1 MTNPRLA
8 ADPGARMEAEARQQP
23 EVLAALVDRW
33 PTLTAQVT
41 ALTGSAPPLGVAF
54 LARGSSDHAALLGRY
69 AVELQTGL
77 PTCLVAPSVATAYGR
92 PPEGFRG
99 WLLVALSQS
108 GRTPEIVD
116 LAHRYAAAGARVI
129 AVTNDGASALAGA
142 AHLSIALEAGPEV
155 AVPATKTVTGQLL
168 ALLAVAAGLST
179 AGLTQ
184 AQAAALPEAVARVLA
199 DGESAERAAGLLA
212 GHDRLAVVGR
222 GACYPAALEG
232 ALKLQETTGLMAHG
246 FSTADFRH
254 GPIAVCG
261 PDAPALLLAGSGPAD
276 ADTLDLRGALTARGA
291 PTLLAGTAPK
301 ADLPWPA
308 LGHLGECVP
317 ATVRG
322 QQLALATARRLGF
335 DPDRPAG
342 LNKVTMTS

>member
-1 MTNPRLA
+1 MK
-8 ADPGARMEAEARQQP
+8 AEMRQQP
-23 EVLAALVDRW
+23 EVLAALADRW
-33 PTLTAQVT
+33 PTLTAQVA
-41 ALTGSAPPLGVAF
+41 ALLDSAPPLGVAF

-69 AVELQTGL
+69 AVEVQTGL

-116 LAHRYAAAGARVI
+116 LAHRYADAGARVI
-129 AVTNDGASALAGA
+129 GVTNDGGSALASA
-142 AHLSIALEAGPEV
+142 AHLSIALEAGPET

-168 ALLAVAAGLST
+168 AVLAVAAGL
-179 AGLTQ
+179 APGGLTQ

-199 DGESAERAAGLLA
+199 DGESADRAARRLA
-212 GHDRLAVVGR
+212 DHDRLAVVGR
-222 GACYPAALEG
+222 GACYPAALES

-276 ADTLDLRGALTARGA
+276 ADTLDVRAALAARRA
-291 PTLLAGTAPK
+291 PVLLAGTAPD

-308 LGHLGECVP
+308 LGHLGECLP

-322 QQLALATARRLGF
+322 QQLALATARHLGI
-335 DPDRPAG
+335 DPDQPAG
-342 LNKVTMTS
+342 LNKVTLTN